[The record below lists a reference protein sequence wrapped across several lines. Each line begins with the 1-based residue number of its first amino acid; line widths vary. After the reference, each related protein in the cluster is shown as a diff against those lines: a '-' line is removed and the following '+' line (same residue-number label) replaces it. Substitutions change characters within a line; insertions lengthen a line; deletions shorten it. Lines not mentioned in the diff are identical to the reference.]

1 MTTKRIIVLGAG
13 RVGGAMAWDLAR
25 DGEFRVTVADVSEAA
40 LGRLQG
46 LETRKADLST
56 AAGVAAAVEG
66 ADLVIGAVP
75 GFMGFE
81 TVKAVLQAGKNIVDI
96 SFFPEDP
103 FGLDSLAKEK
113 GCVAVMDCG
122 VAPGCGNIL
131 LGHMATQLDRVDS
144 FVTLV
149 GGLPVVRN
157 WPFEYQAGF
166 SPIDV
171 IEEYTRPSRYVAH
184 GKEVVMPALSEP
196 ELIDFPGIGT
206 LEAFN
211 TDGLRTLLHTIDAP
225 FKIEKTLRYP
235 GHIEKMR
242 MLREVGF
249 FGKEPIDVGGV
260 KVAPLDLTTKLLF
273 PMWQMK
279 EGDEDFTILRV
290 IVEGEKNGRRATHTF
305 DMLDRYDSATGV
317 TSMARTTG
325 YTCTAVA
332 RLVASGRYTHKG
344 ISPPEFVGR
353 ETGCRDFVL
362 AELQKRGIRFTESVD

>member
-1 MTTKRIIVLGAG
+1 MTKHHIIVLGAG
-13 RVGGAMAWDLAR
+13 RVGATMARDLAP
-25 DGEFRVTVADVSEAA
+25 DFQVTVADVSEAA
-40 LGRLQG
+40 LARLQG
-46 LETRKADLST
+46 LGTRKADLSS

-81 TVKAVLQAGKNIVDI
+81 TVKAVLEAGKDIVDI

-103 FGLDSLAKEK
+103 FKLDGLAQEK
-113 GCVAVMDCG
+113 GRVAVVDCG

-131 LGHMATQLDRVDS
+131 LGHMATRLDRVDR

-149 GGLPVVRN
+149 GGLPAVRS

-196 ELIDFPGIGT
+196 ELIEFPGIGT

-242 MLREVGF
+242 MLREAGF
-249 FGKEPIDVGGV
+249 FGKDPIDVGGV

-273 PMWQMK
+273 PLWQMK

-290 IVEGEKNGRRATHTF
+290 IVEGEKDGRKATHTF
-305 DMLDRYDSATGV
+305 DMLDRYDRTTGV

-332 RLVASGRYTHKG
+332 RLVASGGYARKG

-353 ETGCRDFVL
+353 QTGAKDFVL
-362 AELQKRGIRFTESVD
+362 AELQKRGIRFTETISH